1 MMWSD
6 DARFM
11 TRLTGDGDGSF
22 FLSSK
27 RSGYCVN
34 TQKAQAEEGSLL
46 VWWDKCAGSKNKFI
60 YIPAPSGTADAEK
73 GQQSGSKE
81 QTNGDESDS
90 FDEQSGTQ

>member
-27 RSGYCVN
+27 ESGYCVT
-34 TQKAQAEEGSLL
+34 TQQVKSEKGNFKGLL
-46 VWWDKCAGSKNKFI
+46 PVWSDTCAGSENKFI
-60 YIPAPSGTADAEK
+60 YVLAPSGTADA
-73 GQQSGSKE
+73 
-81 QTNGDESDS
+81 
-90 FDEQSGTQ
+90 